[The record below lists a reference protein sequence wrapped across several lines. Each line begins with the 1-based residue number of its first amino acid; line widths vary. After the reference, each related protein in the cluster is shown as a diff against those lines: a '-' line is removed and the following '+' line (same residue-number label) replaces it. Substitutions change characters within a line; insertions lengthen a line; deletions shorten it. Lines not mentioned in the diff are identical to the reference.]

1 MPGCRSRVAWF
12 SGCFFNDFL
21 CHYRYTEPAKT
32 LFLLR
37 KNKVFAGSSLSNFGL
52 ILLDFWCQFASIFHQ
67 KSTQIRK
74 KSDPRRCQHFHR
86 RFLRFFSDF
95 GCLLGAMWE
104 PCWPPER
111 PQGAPG
117 RRRDAPKTPQDAL
130 RTVQER
136 PRTAVR
142 QPKKPQETPGRLQD
156 RFLDDFSSIL
166 NRFSIDFSSIF
177 HGLS

>member
-1 MPGCRSRVAWF
+1 MPLSLHGTCKNLVFPKEKHGFCRFQPFEFV
-12 SGCFFNDFL
+12 
-21 CHYRYTEPAKT
+21 
-32 LFLLR
+32 
-37 KNKVFAGSSLSNFGL
+37 L

-86 RFLRFFSDF
+86 RFLGFFSDF
-95 GCLLGAMWE
+95 GCILGAMWE

-117 RRRDAPKTPQDAL
+117 RRRDAPKTLQDAL

-142 QPKKPQETPGRLQD
+142 QPKKPQETPGRFQD
-156 RFLDDFSSIL
+156 RCLDDFSSIL
-166 NRFSIDFSSIF
+166 NRFPIDLSWIF
-177 HGLS
+177 H